1 MCIFEHGKAQF
12 EGTPTEKNHLFP
24 DLVRNLAIVPVHAFD
39 LPFKL
44 FFNCRTLV
52 CWLYHDDDAL
62 CAVVVSYFLDLLDF
76 SASEASAF
84 APNRASAGIWIYREN
99 D

>member
-24 DLVRNLAIVPVHAFD
+24 DLVRNLAIVPVHAID
-39 LPFKL
+39 LPFEL
-44 FFNCRTLV
+44 FPDSRTLV
-52 CWLYHDDDAL
+52 RWLSDDDDAV
-62 CAVVVSYFLDLLDF
+62 CPVVMPYIPDLLGF

-84 APNRASAGIWIYREN
+84 TLDRVSARLWFYR
-99 D
+99 